1 MPRQRKSR
9 LLRLTARPV
18 RAALLC
24 CCIAGAASLGQAA
37 VSDTPTQVQAR
48 VTSSEAKTKNPIVLV
63 HGLFGF
69 DNVLGVDYFY
79 RIPESLAGA
88 GAKVFVA
95 QVSGANS
102 SEIRG
107 EQLIQELKNLR
118 ALSGNPSLKF
128 NLIGHSQGA
137 PTARYVAAVE
147 PGLVASVTSVGGANG
162 GSKVADLLRKIPEGS
177 AAEAVAAKA
186 LKLVTLLIGA
196 LSGKDPS
203 QLPEVPLNALNSLT
217 TAGGAAFDARFP
229 QGRPAPGSS
238 CDVKSGPAEVNGVRY
253 YSWSGTMP
261 LTNALDASDVAMGG
275 LSLVAFPGETN
286 DGLLAVCSTR
296 LGTHLGDYRQNH
308 LDEVNQLFGLTYAGL
323 WTLFEKKPV
332 QLFQEQAA
340 RLKSVGL

>member
-1 MPRQRKSR
+1 MPRKRNSR
-9 LLRLTARPV
+9 LLRLAARPV
-18 RAALLC
+18 CAALLF
-24 CCIAGAASLGQAA
+24 GLVGTTTLSQAA
-37 VSDTPTQVQAR
+37 ITDTPTQVQAR
-48 VTSSEAKTKNPIVLV
+48 VTSSEAKTRNPIVLV

-69 DNVLGVDYFY
+69 DNVLGIDYFY

-88 GAKVFVA
+88 GAKVYVA
-95 QVSGANS
+95 QLSGANS

-128 NLIGHSQGA
+128 NLVGHSQGA

-177 AAEAVAAKA
+177 ASEAVVAE
-186 LKLVTLLIGA
+186 TLRLAMLLLGA
-196 LSGKDPS
+196 ISGKDPS

-217 TAGGAAFDARFP
+217 TVGGAAFDKKFP

-238 CDVKSGPAEVNGVRY
+238 CDVKSGPAEANGVRY
-253 YSWSGTMP
+253 YSWSGVQP
-261 LTNALDASDVAMGG
+261 LTNAFDASDVAMGG
-275 LSLVAFPGETN
+275 LSLIAFGSETN

-308 LDEVNQLFGLTYAGL
+308 LDEVNQLFGLTYIGL

-332 QLFQEQAA
+332 QLYQEQAA
-340 RLKSVGL
+340 RLKSAGL

>member
-1 MPRQRKSR
+1 MPGKRNSR
-9 LLRLTARPV
+9 LLRLAARPV

-24 CCIAGAASLGQAA
+24 CMAGAAALSQAA
-37 VSDTPTQVQAR
+37 ITDTPRQVEAT
-48 VTSSEAKTKNPIVLV
+48 VTSSEAKTRHPIVLV

-69 DNVLGVDYFY
+69 DNVLGIDYFY

-102 SEIRG
+102 SEVRG
-107 EQLIQELKNLR
+107 EQLIQELKNIR

-147 PGLVASVTSVGGANG
+147 PGMVASVTSVGGANG
-162 GSKVADLLRKIPEGS
+162 GSKVADLLRTIPEGS
-177 AAEAVAAKA
+177 AAEALTAQV
-186 LKLVTLLIGA
+186 LKLAMLFIGA
-196 LSGKDPS
+196 VSGKDPGE
-203 QLPEVPLNALNSLT
+203 LPEVPLSALNSLT
-217 TAGGAAFDARFP
+217 TAGGAAFDQKFP
-229 QGRPAPGSS
+229 QGRPAPGSACS
-238 CDVKSGPAEVNGVRY
+238 VKSGPAEVNGVRY

-261 LTNALDASDVAMGG
+261 LTNVFDASDAALGG

-286 DGLLAVCSTR
+286 DGLLAVCTTR

-323 WTLFEKKPV
+323 WTLFEKKPI

-340 RLKSVGL
+340 RLKSAGL